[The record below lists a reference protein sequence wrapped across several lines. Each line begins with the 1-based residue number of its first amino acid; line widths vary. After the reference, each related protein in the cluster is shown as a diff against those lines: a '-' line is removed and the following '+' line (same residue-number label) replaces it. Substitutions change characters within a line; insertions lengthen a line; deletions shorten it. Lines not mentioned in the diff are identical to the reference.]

1 MKDTPSEISEL
12 QRSIWM
18 QKPLNER
25 VRLGLEMIDEGLAV
39 VRRSIQ
45 NNNPSLNE
53 REVVVELFKR
63 LYGNEFTEEEQ
74 KPILEFLEGNKN
86 QQCRI

>member
-1 MKDTPSEISEL
+1 MKDTSLEIQEL

-18 QKPLNER
+18 QKPLRER
-25 VRLGLEMIDEGLAV
+25 VRLGMEMIDEGFAI

-45 NNNPSLNE
+45 INNPSFNE

-63 LYGNEFTEEEQ
+63 LYGNEFSEEEQ
-74 KPILEFLEGNKN
+74 KPILEFLKGTKK
-86 QQCRI
+86 